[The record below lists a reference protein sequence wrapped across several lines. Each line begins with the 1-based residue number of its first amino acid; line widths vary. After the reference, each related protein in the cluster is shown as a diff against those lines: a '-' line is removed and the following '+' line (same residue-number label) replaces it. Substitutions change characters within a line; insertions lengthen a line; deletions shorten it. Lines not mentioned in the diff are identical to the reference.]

1 MRKETSSRKSPRKS
15 SGSSVAEPGR
25 RTRVSLGERLL
36 DSIKELRV
44 YLRGEIHLSET
55 VYHVPPETDVRALRE
70 KLGLSQSDFAALFG
84 FNVRSLQDWEQGRR
98 RPEIPIRAYL
108 AVIQRDPQAVIRAP
122 CVPPEPQAGPGIERP
137 RGFRHIRQP
146 FSSSCTRNWEG
157 RIRPRTRIA
166 SGIPRRLVHS
176 RTF

>member
-15 SGSSVAEPGR
+15 SASSATKPGR
-25 RTRVSLGERLL
+25 RAAAPLGERLL
-36 DSIKELRV
+36 DSMKELRAH
-44 YLRGEIHLSET
+44 LRGETQLSET

-108 AVIQRDPQAVIRAP
+108 AVIQRDPRAVIRALR
-122 CVPPEPQAGPGIERP
+122 VA
-137 RGFRHIRQP
+137 
-146 FSSSCTRNWEG
+146 
-157 RIRPRTRIA
+157 
-166 SGIPRRLVHS
+166 
-176 RTF
+176 